1 MMIIVFRSKLT
12 AAAGDDY
19 NQTSDAIFA
28 HAKMQPGFID
38 LKSYTA
44 EDGERLT
51 IVWWENAET
60 LEQWRRDLKH
70 MAAKRTGRER
80 WYEYYKMDVAEV
92 VRTSNFERENA
103 AAAQPL

>member
-28 HAKMQPGFID
+28 HAKTQPGFVD
-38 LKSYTA
+38 LKSYQA

-51 IVWWENAET
+51 IVWWENAES
-60 LEQWRRDLKH
+60 LEQWRRDMKH
-70 MAAKRTGRER
+70 VAAKRTGRER
-80 WYEYYKMDVAEV
+80 WYEYYKMDVAEIT
-92 VRTSNFERENA
+92 RTSNFDRANA
-103 AAAQPL
+103 GAATPL

>member
-12 AAAGDDY
+12 PAAGDDY
-19 NQTSDAIFA
+19 KQTGDDIFA
-28 HAKMQPGFID
+28 LAQTFPGFVDIREY
-38 LKSYTA
+38 KA

-51 IVWWENAET
+51 IVWWEDAEK
-60 LEQWRRDLKH
+60 LEQWRRDTQH

-92 VRTSNFERENA
+92 VRTSNFERANA
-103 AAAQPL
+103 AAAKPL